1 MSILFNRV
9 ATASQQTEAVGA
21 IAAQR
26 AEIAKTQRELST
38 GKKEFTDSA
47 SVLSVR
53 ALERFISDGERYA
66 LSADVLEYRLNLAE
80 LSLTS
85 GINTLQ
91 RARELTVYA
100 NNASV
105 TAEARRVTADEIDSL
120 LDDMLRLANSQD
132 AFGEHIF
139 SGSQVNT
146 PPFVQQGGDIVY
158 QGDTVTRSVRISD
171 SRLIR
176 DGFAGNQL
184 FIDVPQG
191 NGVFT
196 VEPAE
201 ANTGNARIG
210 RQTVLDPTAWKAGN
224 YTLSFVE
231 APATET
237 ASNDASQGGSLR
249 YEIRANDADPDSEPL
264 AAGGFVSGDQIE
276 FQGIQFSISGAP
288 AIADQF
294 SIGPAGTESIFT
306 TLKRLSETLRS
317 PLATPADTE
326 RVGDTLRG
334 ALQQLDGSIDS
345 LSDARSTTGARLLTL
360 QQINDFRTEQMDI
373 ARESLAKIAD
383 VDFAEAIA
391 RLNQQITALQV
402 AQQTYAKANT
412 ASLFDYL

>member
-1 MSILFNRV
+1 MAIVFNRV
-9 ATASQQTEAVGA
+9 ATSSQQTEAVGA

-105 TAEARRVTADEIDSL
+105 TAEARWVTADEIDSL
-120 LDDMLRLANSQD
+120 LDGMLRLANSQD

-184 FIDVPQG
+184 FMDVPQG
-191 NGVFT
+191 NGVYI

-201 ANTGNARIG
+201 TNIGSAGVG
-210 RQTVLDPTAWKAGN
+210 RQTVLDPAAWVEGE

-231 APATET
+231 AADTE
-237 ASNDASQGGSLR
+237 SPLNDNSTSPLR
-249 YEIRANDADPDSEPL
+249 YEIRASEADPDAAPL
-264 AAGGFVSGDQIE
+264 AAGVFFPGDQIE
-276 FQGIQFSISGAP
+276 FQGAQFSIEGTP
-288 AIADQF
+288 AVADSF
-294 SIGPAGTESIFT
+294 AIRSAGTESIFA

-317 PLATPADTE
+317 PLATPAETE
-326 RVGDTLRG
+326 RVGDALQG
-334 ALQQLDGSIDS
+334 VLQQLDGSINS
-345 LSDARSTTGARLLTL
+345 LSDARSTTGSRLLTL
-360 QQINDFRTEQMDI
+360 QQINEFRTEQMDI
-373 ARESLAKIAD
+373 ARESLAKISD

>member
-1 MSILFNRV
+1 MAIVFNRV
-9 ATASQQTEAVGA
+9 ASSSQQTEAVGA

-105 TAEARRVTADEIDSL
+105 TAEARWVTADEIDSL

-184 FIDVPQG
+184 FMDVPQG
-191 NGVFT
+191 NGVYI

-201 ANTGNARIG
+201 TNIGSAGVG
-210 RQTVLDPTAWKAGN
+210 RQTVLDPAAWVEGE

-231 APATET
+231 AADTE
-237 ASNDASQGGSLR
+237 SPLNDNSTSPLR
-249 YEIRANDADPDSEPL
+249 YEIRASEADPDAAPL
-264 AAGGFVSGDQIE
+264 AAGVFFPGDQIE
-276 FQGIQFSISGAP
+276 FQGTQFSIEGTP
-288 AIADQF
+288 AVADSF
-294 SIGPAGTESIFT
+294 AIRSAGTESIFA

-317 PLATPADTE
+317 PLATPAETE
-326 RVGDTLRG
+326 RVGDALQG
-334 ALQQLDGSIDS
+334 VLQQLDGSINS
-345 LSDARSTTGARLLTL
+345 LSDARSTTGSRLLTL
-360 QQINDFRTEQMDI
+360 QQINEFRTEQMDI
-373 ARESLAKIAD
+373 ARESLAKISD

>member
-1 MSILFNRV
+1 MAIVFNRV

-26 AEIAKTQRELST
+26 AAIAKTQRELST

-105 TAEARRVTADEIDSL
+105 TEDARKVTADEVDSL
-120 LDDMLRLANSQD
+120 LDEILRLANSRD

-158 QGDTVTRSVRISD
+158 QGDAVTRSVRISD
-171 SRLIR
+171 SRLVR
-176 DGFAGNQL
+176 DGFAGDQL
-184 FIDVPQG
+184 FVDVPQG

-201 ANTGNARIG
+201 ANTGSARIG
-210 RQTVLDPTAWKAGN
+210 RQTVLDRTAWEAGN
-224 YTLSFVE
+224 YTLSFIE
-231 APATET
+231 PSSTET
-237 ASNDASQGGSLR
+237 VSNDESPGTTLR
-249 YEIRANDADPDSEPL
+249 YEIRANDADPDAEPL
-264 AAGGFVSGDQIE
+264 AAGVYVSGDQIE
-276 FQGIQFSISGAP
+276 FNGVQFSISGAP
-288 AIADQF
+288 AITDQF

-306 TLKRLSETLRS
+306 TLKHLSATLRS
-317 PLATPADTE
+317 PLATPAQTA
-326 RVGDTLRG
+326 RVGEVLQSV
-334 ALQQLDGSIDS
+334 LQQLDGSINS
-345 LSDARSTTGARLLTL
+345 LSDARSTTGSRLLTL
-360 QQINDFRTEQMDI
+360 QQINEFRTEQMDI
-373 ARESLAKIAD
+373 ARDSLAKISD

-402 AQQTYAKANT
+402 AQQSYGKTNT
-412 ASLFDYL
+412 ATLFDYL

>member
-1 MSILFNRV
+1 MAIVFNRV
-9 ATASQQTEAVGA
+9 ATSSQQTEAVGA

-105 TAEARRVTADEIDSL
+105 TAEARWVTADEIDSL

-184 FIDVPQG
+184 FMDVPQG
-191 NGVFT
+191 NGVYI

-201 ANTGNARIG
+201 TNIGSAGVG
-210 RQTVLDPTAWKAGN
+210 RQTVLDPAAWVEGE

-231 APATET
+231 AADTE
-237 ASNDASQGGSLR
+237 SPLNDNSTSPLR
-249 YEIRANDADPDSEPL
+249 YEIRASEADPDAAPL
-264 AAGGFVSGDQIE
+264 AAGVFFPGDQIE
-276 FQGIQFSISGAP
+276 FQGTQFSIEGTP
-288 AIADQF
+288 AVADSF
-294 SIGPAGTESIFT
+294 AIRPAGTESIFA

-317 PLATPADTE
+317 PLATPAETE
-326 RVGDTLRG
+326 RVGDALQG
-334 ALQQLDGSIDS
+334 VLQQLDGSINS
-345 LSDARSTTGARLLTL
+345 LSDARSTTGSRLLTL
-360 QQINDFRTEQMDI
+360 QQINEFRTEQMDI
-373 ARESLAKIAD
+373 ARESLAKISD

>member
-1 MSILFNRV
+1 MAIVFNRV
-9 ATASQQTEAVGA
+9 ATSSQQTEAVGA

-53 ALERFISDGERYA
+53 ALERFISDGERNA

-105 TAEARRVTADEIDSL
+105 TAEARWVTADEIDSL

-184 FIDVPQG
+184 FMDVPQG
-191 NGVFT
+191 NGVYI

-201 ANTGNARIG
+201 SNIGSGSVG
-210 RQTVLDPTAWKAGN
+210 RQTVLDPAAWVEGE

-231 APATET
+231 AADTE
-237 ASNDASQGGSLR
+237 SPLNDNSTSPLR
-249 YEIRANDADPDSEPL
+249 YEIRASEADPDAAPL
-264 AAGGFVSGDQIE
+264 AEGVFFPGDQIE
-276 FQGIQFSISGAP
+276 FQGAQFSIEGTP
-288 AIADQF
+288 AVADSF
-294 SIGPAGTESIFT
+294 AIRPAGTESIFA

-317 PLATPADTE
+317 PLATPAETE
-326 RVGDTLRG
+326 RVGDALQG
-334 ALQQLDGSIDS
+334 VLQQLDGSINS
-345 LSDARSTTGARLLTL
+345 LSDARSTTGSRLLTL
-360 QQINDFRTEQMDI
+360 QQINEFRTEQMDI
-373 ARESLAKIAD
+373 ARESLAKISD